1 MAGRALE
8 NREGRHGCWGRL
20 LHGSGGRPWLLAA
33 ERAEREEKKGA
44 AASMLAAVKQGGRR
58 PAHRPRG
65 EGHRRAGP
73 GGRRPDVGKK
83 DFAAAPWSKE
93 ERVVRVG
100 EEEEESGGWKKW
112 RGGNAK

>member
-1 MAGRALE
+1 MEMLGHGEEGGQLGGNEQGAAMRCEWLLE
-8 NREGRHGCWGRL
+8 LRRRHGR
-20 LHGSGGRPWLLAA
+20 ST
-33 ERAEREEKKGA
+33 
-44 AASMLAAVKQGGRR
+44 ASMLAAVKQGGRR

-65 EGHRRAGP
+65 EEHRRAGP

-83 DFAAAPWSKE
+83 DPAAAPWSKE